1 MGEDFLC
8 LRSVSKTFAG
18 VKALSRVDLSVREG
32 EVHALVGE
40 NGCGKST
47 LIKIIAGV
55 LSPDP
60 GATIAIR
67 GKEWKRLNAI
77 DSLSQGIQVIYQ
89 DLALFPN
96 LTVAEN
102 IAVSQYI
109 QERRP
114 VVSRRQIAQIAREAM
129 KMVSVSLDLSTVV
142 EQLSIAQQQLVA
154 ICRSITRGARMIIM
168 DEPTSSLGRRD
179 VEYLLSVIRALR
191 QKGITTLFVG
201 HKLNEI
207 FEIADRV
214 TVLRDGHGMG
224 TFQISDLDSARLIAL
239 MTGGAV
245 GRAPLPGGDSAQA
258 GAPEAI
264 LQVKKLCKKGQF
276 QDVDLVLR
284 PGEILGLAGLVG
296 AGRTELALSIFGM
309 NRADSGEILV
319 GGVPRRIRSVTD
331 AISLGI
337 GYVPEERI
345 AQGLFMDHSV
355 KRNLIV
361 TVLRSLMSRL
371 GLLDG
376 SRTDGFVRGWI
387 AELGIKTPSADC
399 PVKQLSGG
407 NQQRVVLSK
416 WMERNPRI
424 LILDSPTVGIDVKAK
439 GEIHEI
445 MRTLAARGMGILM
458 ISDEAAEIVQHTN
471 RVVLMKDGR
480 ISGEYQTGAV
490 TEEGLVKELLAT

>member
-8 LRSVSKTFAG
+8 LRSISKTFAG
-18 VKALSRVDLSVREG
+18 VKALTRVDISVREG
-32 EVHALVGE
+32 EIHALVGE

-55 LSPDP
+55 QPPDP
-60 GATIAIR
+60 GATISIR
-67 GKEWKRLNAI
+67 GKEWKRLSTI

-109 QERRP
+109 QEKRP
-114 VVSRRQIAQIAREAM
+114 VVSRREIAQIAREAM
-129 KMVSVSLDLSTVV
+129 QMVSVSLGLTTLV
-142 EQLSIAQQQLVA
+142 EELSIAQQQLVA
-154 ICRSITRGARMIIM
+154 ICRSITRGARLIIM

-179 VEYLLSVIRALR
+179 VQYLLSVIRALR

-224 TFQISDLDSARLIAL
+224 TFEISELDSARLVML
-239 MTGGAV
+239 MTGGMVARPPLS
-245 GRAPLPGGDSAQA
+245 GGEAKEGAAP
-258 GAPEAI
+258 GAL
-264 LQVKKLCKKGQF
+264 LQVKGLCKKGQF
-276 QDVDLVLR
+276 QDIELTLR

-296 AGRTELALSIFGM
+296 AGRTELALSLFGM
-309 NRADSGEILV
+309 NRADCGEILV
-319 GGVPRRIRSVTD
+319 SGVPQRIRSVTD

-337 GYVPEERI
+337 GYVPEERL

-361 TVLRSLMSRL
+361 TVLRSLLGRL
-371 GLLDG
+371 GLLD
-376 SRTDGFVRGWI
+376 SARTDGFVRDWI

-458 ISDEAAEIVQHTN
+458 ISDEAAEIVQNTN
-471 RVVLMKDGR
+471 RVLLMRDGR
-480 ISGEYQTGAV
+480 ITAEHQTGAV

>member
-8 LRSVSKTFAG
+8 LRNISKSFAG

-55 LSPDP
+55 LLPDA

-67 GKEWKRLNAI
+67 GKEWKRLSAI
-77 DSLSQGIQVIYQ
+77 DSISQGIQVIYQ
-89 DLALFPN
+89 DLSLFPN

-109 QERRP
+109 QEKKP
-114 VVSRRQIAQIAREAM
+114 FVSRREMAQIARDAM
-129 KMVSVSLDLSTVV
+129 RLVSVSLDLSTMVQ
-142 EQLSIAQQQLVA
+142 ELSIATQQLVA
-154 ICRSITRGARMIIM
+154 ICRSITRGARLIIM

-179 VEYLLSVIRALR
+179 VEYLLSVIRSLKA
-191 QKGITTLFVG
+191 KGITTLFVG
-201 HKLNEI
+201 HKLNEV

-214 TVLRDGHGMG
+214 TVLRDGRGMG
-224 TFQISDLDSARLIAL
+224 TFEISKLNPVELIQL
-239 MTGGAV
+239 MTGQEIVRSALPGA
-245 GRAPLPGGDSAQA
+245 GRAGPP
-258 GAPEAI
+258 I
-264 LQVKKLCKKGQF
+264 LELKGLTKKGQF
-276 QDVDLVLR
+276 QGINLALH
-284 PGEILGLAGLVG
+284 PGEILGVAGLVG
-296 AGRTELALSIFGM
+296 SGRTELALSIFGM

-319 GGVPRRIRSVTD
+319 AGTPRRIRSVSQ
-331 AISLGI
+331 AMALGI
-337 GYVPEERI
+337 GYVPEERLV
-345 AQGLFMDHSV
+345 QGLFMDHSV

-361 TVLRSLMSRL
+361 TVLRTLLGRL
-371 GLLDG
+371 GLLDNR
-376 SRTDGFVRGWI
+376 RTDGFVRSWI
-387 AELGIKTPSADC
+387 TELGIKVPSADS

-416 WMERNPRI
+416 WMERSPRI

-445 MRTLAARGMGILM
+445 MRTLAAQGMGIIM
-458 ISDEAAEIVQHTN
+458 ISDEVAEIAQHTN
-471 RVVLMKDGR
+471 RLLLMKAGR
-480 ISGEYQTGAV
+480 MVGEYETSRI
-490 TEEGLVKELLAT
+490 TEEGLLKELLFA